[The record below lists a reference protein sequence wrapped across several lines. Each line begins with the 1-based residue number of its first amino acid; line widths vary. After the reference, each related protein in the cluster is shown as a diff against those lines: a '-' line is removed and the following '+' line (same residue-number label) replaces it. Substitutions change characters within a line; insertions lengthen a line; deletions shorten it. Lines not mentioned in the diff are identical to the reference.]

1 MAEHSSS
8 ISSSSVTDN
17 MPSEY
22 EQLRLTNVRKNRE
35 FYSENG
41 FGDPYP
47 GFNLDPSKLKD
58 SLKASDLFIVKKTPL
73 RVGKSEKNSK
83 RKTDGERSSFNHR
96 Y

>member
-1 MAEHSSS
+1 
-8 ISSSSVTDN
+8 

-47 GFNLDPSKLKD
+47 GLNLDPSKTEEVTFD
-58 SLKASDLFIVKKTPL
+58 YS
-73 RVGKSEKNSK
+73 
-83 RKTDGERSSFNHR
+83 
-96 Y
+96 